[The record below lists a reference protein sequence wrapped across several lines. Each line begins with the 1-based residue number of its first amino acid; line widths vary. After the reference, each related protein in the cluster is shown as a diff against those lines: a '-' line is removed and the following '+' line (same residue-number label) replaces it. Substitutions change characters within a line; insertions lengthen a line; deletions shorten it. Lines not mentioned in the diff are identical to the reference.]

1 MSEIFNSIQ
10 VSHEV
15 SKMVD
20 RSFFIVNQICDILEK
35 QGKTTVDLAEFMGN
49 EMDEVNNWMLG
60 IHDFSEEKILLIQ
73 AALGEKINFQLPQ

>member
-1 MSEIFNSIQ
+1 MSEIFKSIQ

-60 IHDFSEEKILLIQ
+60 IHNFSEEEILLIQ
-73 AALGEKINFQLPQ
+73 AALGEKINFI